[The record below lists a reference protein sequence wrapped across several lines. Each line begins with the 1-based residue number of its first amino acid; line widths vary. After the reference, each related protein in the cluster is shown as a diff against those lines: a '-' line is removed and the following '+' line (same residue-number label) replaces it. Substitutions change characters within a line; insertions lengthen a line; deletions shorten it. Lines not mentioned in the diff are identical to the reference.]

1 MSTRAI
7 FAKALTDGTYVGG
20 WQWNDGGSY
29 TASEL
34 NKKLSN
40 EEDVDK
46 LIALGQWNTMYS
58 KKELTDFI
66 EWYNRDIGN
75 FDKNKIVTEIG
86 KYHVLQDANVNH
98 RTLPHEL
105 NYNDMEEMLGQDI
118 NYVYIYYP
126 ENNGWKKHIA

>member
-7 FAKALTDGTYVGG
+7 FAKVLTDGTYIGG

-29 TASEL
+29 TVSEL

-46 LIALGQWNTMYS
+46 LIALGQWDTMYS
-58 KKELTDFI
+58 KKALTDFI
-66 EWYNRDIGN
+66 EWYNKDIGN

-86 KYHVLQDANVNH
+86 KYHILQGANVNH
-98 RTLPHEL
+98 RSLPHEL
-105 NYNDMEEMLGQDI
+105 NYKDMEEMLGQDI
-118 NYVYIYYP
+118 DYVYIYYP
-126 ENNGWKKHIA
+126 ENNIWKKHTV